1 MDTKKLSEKYLMKTY
16 NRFDLAF
23 EKGEDVYLF
32 DESGAK
38 YLDFASGIAVNSL
51 GYSNPEFENAVCQQI
66 KTLCHTSNLYHI
78 KQQARL
84 ARMLVELS
92 GLDKA
97 FFCNSGAEA
106 NEAAL
111 KLARKFGG
119 SKKNGASKII
129 AMKNSFHG
137 RTMGALSLT
146 GQDKYQKAFVP
157 LVEGIDYAEF
167 NNLES
172 VEKLIDEN
180 TCGIFLECIQGEG
193 GVIQASQE
201 FYDGVRKICD
211 THNILMIIDEVQTG
225 IARCGKMF
233 CFEHF
238 NSKPDIIC
246 LAKALGNGIPIGA
259 MVANEKAAQNFEP
272 GDHASTFGGNF
283 IAATAAICVLNQIEK
298 NGLIKNA
305 QQTGQYLKSKLLEL
319 PVKQVRGLGLMLGA
333 QINASAA
340 EVVKKCHEKN
350 LLLVGAGANTVRFLP
365 PLTVTKEHVD
375 SAVEIFGAV
384 LAELGVS

>member
-1 MDTKKLSEKYLMKTY
+1 MKTY

-23 EKGEDVYLF
+23 EKGQDVYLF
-32 DESGAK
+32 DENGEK

-51 GYSNPEFENAVCQQI
+51 GYSNQEFENALCDQV
-66 KTLCHTSNLYHI
+66 KKLCHTSNLYYV
-78 KQQARL
+78 KQQAQL
-84 ARMLVELS
+84 GKMLVELS

-111 KLARKFGG
+111 KLARKFG
-119 SKKNGASKII
+119 SQQKNGASKII

-146 GQDKYQKAFVP
+146 GQEKYQKAFRP
-157 LVEGIDYAEF
+157 LIGVIEYAEF

-180 TCGIFLECIQGEG
+180 TCGIFLECVQGEG
-193 GVIQASQE
+193 GVIKATEE
-201 FYDGVRKICD
+201 FYVGLRKLCD
-211 THNILMIIDEVQTG
+211 DHNILMIIDEVQTG
-225 IARCGKMF
+225 IARSGKMF

-238 NSKPDIIC
+238 ESKPDIIC

-259 MVANEKAAQNFEP
+259 IVANEKAAQNFEP

-283 IAATAAICVLNQIEK
+283 IATTAAICVLDQIK
-298 NGLIKNA
+298 KTDLIKNA
-305 QQTGQYLKSKLLEL
+305 QTMGQYLKSKLLEAQ
-319 PVKQVRGLGLMLGA
+319 VKEVRGLGLMLGA
-333 QINASAA
+333 EVSAPAA

-365 PLTVTKEHVD
+365 PLTITKEHVD
-375 SAVEIFGAV
+375 SAVTIFKSV
-384 LAELGVS
+384 LAELGVN